1 MSRYASLKHV
11 DGAEGKRCVVMPVAK
26 SLASAVALQAG
37 TAFWIRSMM
46 ADDRFAAIVG
56 GKQPPPQGRELIYCH
71 RNQNTASPLD
81 PRTGYHT
88 PASRDQGFSPATV
101 QDGGF
106 DTPIDSLP
114 DSTGLSSLQRS
125 YTSEAN
131 GPDSQ
136 QLSPNEMIAPASA
149 VHSMSVNLLG
159 TNDIFMENSAKGDP
173 RGDVI
178 ARGIVSEELA
188 RVMYERFTGGSKNFL
203 PIFDPIRDTFDSVRS
218 RSLFCFTVIIYLASR
233 AVTDLRGDTHM
244 QRVLQDEAQRL
255 AEDSFFERPTK
266 LETVQGM
273 ILLAAYSE
281 KTWFSIALILRT
293 ALDSG
298 LEKSLDT
305 LLSQENVPRSSLS
318 ASMAERELVWKT
330 RTWLITFILE
340 LDVASGTG
348 RKSRIA
354 EVDVVK
360 LRKFLDYPLSLPCDM
375 RTVCIIELHQ
385 LRGNSR
391 VIIDNTSN
399 IGDIVST
406 ELPAIMTRLQNWWT
420 TWDEIHE
427 RAFQRSSLKLMLHY
441 ARIFVFCASLAR
453 IQKLQPTY
461 TDSGSETLDQNVMN
475 LWQSLVTNI
484 MEQLGFL
491 INEPSYRC
499 QLPWAPTY
507 PALTIAFVTTF
518 ALRIARWR
526 PNLIN
531 QSLLLERAEKI
542 CDFLKQPPYPDIH
555 RTVSIFVNYARA
567 LIASQRPQSSH
578 SADVPIMPGQNEGPA
593 FEGSNNPMINGPPPS
608 GVGPLDD
615 LRSRTGPTIQAD
627 KDSNMVSMPSS
638 DTSAVARAP
647 VSRLSGTMEAPNWTV
662 SNSIADSFGLF
673 EEGQNDI
680 FDFLPMMPSMPQ
692 WCNMAETK
700 QSLTAQIAAILS
712 SDKNDSSD
720 KRSLASTENN
730 PRSNGDYRIVELSQD
745 ELLVEFQENSPKS
758 PPNWAFKKKFYN
770 AVVGLFI
777 VLNSGI
783 SSALPSNAVP
793 AIMQDFHESGD
804 QQKVLP
810 TAVFLI
816 GYVVGPLLFSP
827 LSETIGRK
835 PVLIWSFTV
844 FVLATLGCAFA
855 PNWSS
860 LLVFRT
866 ICGFMGAA
874 PQTVVGGIYADLF
887 FDLRSRG
894 RAMAMYMSACSFGPI
909 LGPIIS
915 GCSVKYG
922 WRWTF
927 RIDLILTGITW
938 LALLFTSETFGPALL
953 KRQAVKLRKDSGS
966 NRYFSRQEL
975 NLDSRFTPMEII
987 TRPITMLFFEP
998 IITSTSF
1005 YIAIAYSLVFFYFQA
1020 YPIIFG
1026 GVYDFTVEQTSLT
1039 YIPIGVGAASSGFVA
1054 LYYDMIYEKAKKLNK
1069 VWTSSPEYHRLP
1081 MSCIAGP
1088 CLTISMFWLAWT
1100 AKPTMHWAA
1109 PVMSGFIFG
1118 FGFQT
1123 IFISLLTYVTDAYK
1137 IYSASALAASVIV
1150 RSIAGALF
1158 PLAAEPLYESFGVS
1172 WATSL
1177 LGFISLACIPIP
1189 FALMRWGP
1197 WIRERSPFCQRLL
1210 LEEKLR
1216 ASGSSTPAQV

>member
-1 MSRYASLKHV
+1 MSRLAILKHV
-11 DGAEGKRCVVMPVAK
+11 DGAEDKRCDVMRVAK
-26 SLASAVALQAG
+26 SLASAVALPAG
-37 TAFWIRSMM
+37 TASWTPSMM
-46 ADDRFAAIVG
+46 ADDEVIVG
-56 GKQPPPQGRELIYCH
+56 GKQQPPQ
-71 RNQNTASPLD
+71 D

-106 DTPIDSLP
+106 DTSIDSLP
-114 DSTGLSSLQRS
+114 SSTGLNSLKRS
-125 YTSEAN
+125 YTSDAN
-131 GPDSQ
+131 GPESQ

-159 TNDIFMENSAKGDP
+159 TNDTKIFMENSTKGDP
-173 RGDVI
+173 RGDVVV
-178 ARGIVSEELA
+178 RGIVSEELA

-203 PIFDPIRDTFDSVRS
+203 PLFDPIRDTFDSVRS

-318 ASMAERELVWKT
+318 ASMAERELVWQT
-330 RTWLITFILE
+330 RTWLISFTLE

-360 LRKFLDYPLSLPCDM
+360 LRRFLDYPLSLPCDM

-391 VIIDNTSN
+391 MIIDNTST

-427 RAFQRSSLKLMLHY
+427 NNGFHIGAFQRSSLKLMLHY

-461 TDSGSETLDQNVMN
+461 ADSNSEILDQNVMG
-475 LWQSLVTNI
+475 LWQSLVTTI
-484 MEQLGFL
+484 MDQLSFL

-531 QSLLLERAEKI
+531 QSLLLERAERI

-567 LIASQRPQSSH
+567 LIASQRPQSNH
-578 SADVPIMPGQNEGPA
+578 STDVPIISDQGEGPP
-593 FEGSNNPMINGPPPS
+593 FEGPDNPMINGPSPS

-615 LRSRTGPTIQAD
+615 LRYRTGPTIQAD

-638 DTSAVARAP
+638 DPSAVARAP

-692 WCNMAETK
+692 
-700 QSLTAQIAAILS
+700 
-712 SDKNDSSD
+712 
-720 KRSLASTENN
+720 
-730 PRSNGDYRIVELSQD
+730 
-745 ELLVEFQENSPKS
+745 
-758 PPNWAFKKKFYN
+758 
-770 AVVGLFI
+770 
-777 VLNSGI
+777 
-783 SSALPSNAVP
+783 
-793 AIMQDFHESGD
+793 
-804 QQKVLP
+804 
-810 TAVFLI
+810 
-816 GYVVGPLLFSP
+816 
-827 LSETIGRK
+827 
-835 PVLIWSFTV
+835 
-844 FVLATLGCAFA
+844 
-855 PNWSS
+855 
-860 LLVFRT
+860 
-866 ICGFMGAA
+866 
-874 PQTVVGGIYADLF
+874 
-887 FDLRSRG
+887 
-894 RAMAMYMSACSFGPI
+894 
-909 LGPIIS
+909 
-915 GCSVKYG
+915 
-922 WRWTF
+922 
-927 RIDLILTGITW
+927 
-938 LALLFTSETFGPALL
+938 
-953 KRQAVKLRKDSGS
+953 
-966 NRYFSRQEL
+966 
-975 NLDSRFTPMEII
+975 
-987 TRPITMLFFEP
+987 
-998 IITSTSF
+998 
-1005 YIAIAYSLVFFYFQA
+1005 
-1020 YPIIFG
+1020 
-1026 GVYDFTVEQTSLT
+1026 
-1039 YIPIGVGAASSGFVA
+1039 
-1054 LYYDMIYEKAKKLNK
+1054 
-1069 VWTSSPEYHRLP
+1069 
-1081 MSCIAGP
+1081 
-1088 CLTISMFWLAWT
+1088 
-1100 AKPTMHWAA
+1100 
-1109 PVMSGFIFG
+1109 
-1118 FGFQT
+1118 
-1123 IFISLLTYVTDAYK
+1123 
-1137 IYSASALAASVIV
+1137 
-1150 RSIAGALF
+1150 
-1158 PLAAEPLYESFGVS
+1158 
-1172 WATSL
+1172 
-1177 LGFISLACIPIP
+1177 
-1189 FALMRWGP
+1189 
-1197 WIRERSPFCQRLL
+1197 
-1210 LEEKLR
+1210 
-1216 ASGSSTPAQV
+1216 

>member
-1 MSRYASLKHV
+1 MSERGSEIVYRAENVPIRFFKACRWCRRQKMRCDARSQVPCFRCRSTGRDCILDPID
-11 DGAEGKRCVVMPVAK
+11 DGRR
-26 SLASAVALQAG
+26 
-37 TAFWIRSMM
+37 RS
-46 ADDRFAAIVG
+46 DRRRKTTTPA
-56 GKQPPPQGRELIYCH
+56 
-71 RNQNTASPLD
+71 RNQSTASPLD

-101 QDGGF
+101 QDSGF

-125 YTSEAN
+125 YTSDAN

-159 TNDIFMENSAKGDP
+159 TNDSKIFMENSAKGDP
-173 RGDVI
+173 RGDVV

-391 VIIDNTSN
+391 VIIDNSSS

-427 RAFQRSSLKLMLHY
+427 NNGFHIGAFQRSSLKLMLHY

-475 LWQSLVTNI
+475 LWQSLVTTI

-567 LIASQRPQSSH
+567 LIASQRPQSNH
-578 SADVPIMPGQNEGPA
+578 SADVPIISDQNEGPT
-593 FEGSNNPMINGPPPS
+593 FEASNNPMINGPPPS

-615 LRSRTGPTIQAD
+615 LRYRTGPTIQAD

-638 DTSAVARAP
+638 DPSAVARAP
-647 VSRLSGTMEAPNWTV
+647 ISRLSGTMEAPNWTV
-662 SNSIADSFGLF
+662 SNSIADSF
-673 EEGQNDI
+673 
-680 FDFLPMMPSMPQ
+680 
-692 WCNMAETK
+692 
-700 QSLTAQIAAILS
+700 
-712 SDKNDSSD
+712 DKNDSSD

-730 PRSNGDYRIVELSQD
+730 QKSNGDYQIVELSQD
-745 ELLVEFQENSPKS
+745 ELLVEFQENSPKN
-758 PPNWAFKKKFYN
+758 PPNWVFKKKFYN

-835 PVLIWSFTV
+835 PVLLWSFTI
-844 FVLATLGCAFA
+844 FVLATLGCALA

-866 ICGFMGAA
+866 ICGLMGAA

-953 KRQAVKLRKDSGS
+953 KRQAGKLRKDSGS

-998 IITSTSF
+998 IITSTSI

-1054 LYYDMIYEKAKKLNK
+1054 LYYDIIYEKAKKLNK

-1100 AKPTMHWAA
+1100 AKSTTHWAA

-1158 PLAAEPLYESFGVS
+1158 PLAAEPLYKSFGVS

-1197 WIRERSPFCQRLL
+1197 WIRERSPFCQRLI

-1216 ASGSSTPAQV
+1216 SSGSSTPAQV